1 MNYLKAGLAVT
12 IAAFGA
18 YFQQLM
24 APIVML
30 LVVMVLDYISG
41 VAAAWVN
48 KELCSR
54 TGVIGIIKKVSYL
67 LIVAV
72 GIFIDYIIFLA
83 GEKMG
88 TDLTGYYLVALIII
102 VWLIIN
108 ECISILE
115 NAGHMGLPV
124 PGFVEKMLERLKT
137 KTEEL
142 TDKTE

>member
-1 MNYLKAGLAVT
+1 MNYLKGGLAVT
-12 IAAFGA
+12 LAAFGA

-41 VAAAWVN
+41 VAAACVN
-48 KELCSR
+48 RELCSR
-54 TGVIGIIKKVSYL
+54 TGVVGIIKKVCYL

-83 GEKMG
+83 GEQMG
-88 TDLTGYYLVALIII
+88 MDLTGYYLVALVII

-115 NAGHMGLPV
+115 NAAHMGLPV
-124 PGFVEKMLERLKT
+124 PGFVGKLLERLKT
-137 KTEEL
+137 KTEEQAEI
-142 TDKTE
+142 TE